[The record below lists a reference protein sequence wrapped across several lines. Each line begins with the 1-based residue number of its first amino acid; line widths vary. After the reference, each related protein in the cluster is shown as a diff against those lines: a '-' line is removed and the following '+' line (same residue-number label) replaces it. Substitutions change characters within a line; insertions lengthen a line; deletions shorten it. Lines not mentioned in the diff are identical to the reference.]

1 MIKKVTDSTIGTGNS
16 TTRMSSNEHMRTCG
30 HECRCTCSI
39 CGGGF
44 VTNTVVK
51 NTTMFTALPVI
62 ALRLRGANRPHMLLH
77 KKCAGILAAMLSA
90 FTEDMS
96 AHETA
101 LTQKQL
107 IFTDAVTEDEQS

>member
-1 MIKKVTDSTIGTGNS
+1 MIKKVTDSPIGVGNS
-16 TTRMSSNEHMRTCG
+16 ATRMSSNEHMRACG
-30 HECRCTCSI
+30 HECKCICNI

-44 VTNTVVK
+44 ITSAVVK
-51 NTTMFTALPVI
+51 NTTMFTAHPVI
-62 ALRLRGANRPHMLLH
+62 SLRLRGACRPHMTLH
-77 KKCAGILAAMLSA
+77 KKCAGTLAAMLSA

-101 LTQKQL
+101 LIQKQL